1 MYIYANKWKFHEIR
15 NISYWFLL
23 KNDKI
28 DFCDLSL
35 REERGFLA
43 ILDVELS
50 FGLISLVFNEERV
63 DVTEHGMLLSDT
75 DVGSEGLSIVVAVV
89 VVVVEPGA
97 FRTLNMV
104 LMLLRVEKSDK

>member
-1 MYIYANKWKFHEIR
+1 M
-15 NISYWFLL
+15 
-23 KNDKI
+23 
-28 DFCDLSL
+28 SL

-75 DVGSEGLSIVVAVV
+75 DVGSEGISIVVAVV